1 MLATLQT
8 SESLFR
14 SWDDIRF
21 HWIML
26 TLFLAWL
33 AIVAVRVLSRWV
45 TQKLPDRYRFR
56 ILPWV
61 PVLRIL
67 IVFIAVLE
75 LIPLVIQ
82 PAAGNLLAV
91 FGAAGVAIGFAFKDY
106 VSSLIAGLVVV
117 YEQPYRVG
125 DWVTIGGDYG
135 EVKAVG
141 MRAVE
146 LVTPGDTVVTIP
158 HAKVWDSPIHNAN
171 SGNREMQC
179 VARYYVAPSHDGEKV
194 RQKLLDVAVTSVY
207 LHFERPV
214 VVTASQLPWG
224 AQYLIRAYPIDC
236 REQFSLITDLT
247 LRGNAALLRLGVTLV
262 ATPPISETENGLSDS
277 RLA

>member
-1 MLATLQT
+1 MLASLQT

-14 SWDDIRF
+14 DWEDIPF
-21 HWIML
+21 HWIAL
-26 TLFLAWL
+26 TLFAAWL
-33 AIVAVRVLSRWV
+33 AIVAVRALSRWV

-67 IVFIAVLE
+67 IVFIAVFE
-75 LIPLVIQ
+75 LIPLIIQ

-91 FGAAGVAIGFAFKDY
+91 FGAAGFAIGFAFKDY

-125 DWVTIGGDYG
+125 DWVTIGSDYG
-135 EVKAVG
+135 EVRTVG

-158 HAKVWDSPIHNAN
+158 HSKIWDNAIKNAN
-171 SGNREMQC
+171 SGNRDMQC
-179 VARYYVAPSHDGEKV
+179 VAHFFVSPAHDGERV
-194 RQKLLDVAVTSVY
+194 RQKLLDVAVTSAY
-207 LHFERPV
+207 LHFDRPIV
-214 VVTASQLPWG
+214 VAASQLPWG
-224 AQYLIRAYPIDC
+224 TQYLIRAYPIEC

-247 LRGNAALLRLGVTLV
+247 LRGNGALLKLGVTLV
-262 ATPPISETENGLSDS
+262 AAPPIADPANGQPT
-277 RLA
+277 